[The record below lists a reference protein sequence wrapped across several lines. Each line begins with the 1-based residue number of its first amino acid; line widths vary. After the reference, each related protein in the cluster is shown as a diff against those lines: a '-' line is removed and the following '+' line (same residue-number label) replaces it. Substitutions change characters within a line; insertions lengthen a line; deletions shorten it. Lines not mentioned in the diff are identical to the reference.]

1 MDIPITRD
9 YRATHDTTHY
19 RTEHRI
25 RVESPSVFRVTVRRV
40 NVSSRAILAG
50 NPKAVRFSE
59 GQYAIPNSPNIRL
72 RTAAY
77 YRDWEETDGCGIG
90 DAEEATLRRNTNLA
104 AFQREAGQI
113 PTSCTHNVQLA
124 LTQRKEC
131 WVLCTSIAPTPLTGL
146 DRMRASVCQGYDA
159 ATLIA
164 DSSEF
169 ARQLGLDF
177 GNALRPGDLDHPG
190 PMWWTLRPK
199 VFVDHGPVM
208 YADFP
213 SDVIERFPN
222 QSWGLVT
229 PFVKRTRFSEQNEYR
244 FVISTGGLGDP
255 QERSLDLMT
264 TAELRALTH
273 LIE

>member
-1 MDIPITRD
+1 MRD
-9 YRATHDTTHY
+9 YRATPDTIHY

-25 RVESPSVFRVTVRRV
+25 SVESPSVFRVTVRRV

-50 NPKAVRFSE
+50 NPKTARFSE
-59 GQYAIPNSPNIRL
+59 SEYAIPNSPNIRL

-77 YRDWEETDGCGIG
+77 YRDWEETDGCGVG
-90 DAEEATLRRNTNLA
+90 DSEEATLRRNTDMA
-104 AFQREAGQI
+104 AFQREAGHI
-113 PTSCTHNVQLA
+113 PISGAHHVQLA

-131 WVLCTSIAPTPLTGL
+131 WVLCTSMVTSSLTGL

-164 DSSEF
+164 DPSEF
-169 ARQLGLDF
+169 ARQLGIDF
-177 GNALRPGDLDHPG
+177 GNALRPSDLDNPG
-190 PMWWTLRPK
+190 PMWWTLRPE
-199 VFVDHGPVM
+199 VFVDHGPVI
-208 YADFP
+208 YAESP
-213 SDVIERFPN
+213 SDVIERFPKE
-222 QSWGLVT
+222 SWGLVT
-229 PFVKRTRFSEQNEYR
+229 PFVKRTRFSDQNEYR